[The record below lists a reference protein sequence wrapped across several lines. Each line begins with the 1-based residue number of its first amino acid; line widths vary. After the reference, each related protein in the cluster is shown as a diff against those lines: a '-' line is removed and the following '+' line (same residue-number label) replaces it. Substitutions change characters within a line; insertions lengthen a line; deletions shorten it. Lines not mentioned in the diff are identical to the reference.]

1 MAALLQDGR
10 PHGRRSDGIM
20 LGGGRGIA
28 GERASLSPRRVL
40 SLLTEPP
47 RCSPCALQVPPE
59 LIYSEEKTETDC
71 RVINKD

>member
-28 GERASLSPRRVL
+28 GERASSSPRRVL

-47 RCSPCALQVPPE
+47 CSRRVRCRCRQSSECPCADAE
-59 LIYSEEKTETDC
+59 SS
-71 RVINKD
+71 